1 MSGWVHSVILTT
13 PSATRRRGHNGVGA
27 VALECISKACM
38 PLYDH
43 EIKNFEMSGKA
54 GGKGGR
60 GKGAK
65 GKSVRPLSPL
75 FLPS

>member
-1 MSGWVHSVILTT
+1 MFIIT

-27 VALECISKACM
+27 VALDCLYKECT
-38 PLYDH
+38 PRQNH

-65 GKSVRPLSPL
+65 GKSVRPLFPL

>member
-1 MSGWVHSVILTT
+1 MFIRTL
-13 PSATRRRGHNGVGA
+13 SATRRRGHNGVGA
-27 VALECISKACM
+27 VALDCINEACT
-38 PLYDH
+38 PRLRY

-65 GKSVRPLSPL
+65 GKSVRPLVPL

>member
-1 MSGWVHSVILTT
+1 MFIKT

-27 VALECISKACM
+27 VALDCINKACT
-38 PLYDH
+38 PHCDH

-65 GKSVRPLSPL
+65 GKSVRPLFPL